1 MEKEQNQKRLEMGW
15 MDTSWSLKGLLTEED
30 EGLFQK
36 KMVFNTLAMPTNE
49 LHFLYF
55 LFPGLYSRFDLFLFF
70 FICKNFVAWFL

>member
-36 KMVFNTLAMPTNE
+36 EK
-49 LHFLYF
+49 
-55 LFPGLYSRFDLFLFF
+55 
-70 FICKNFVAWFL
+70 KWFLIL